1 MIKQKISSNVV
12 KIKNVFPKNVINK
25 LNSLFFK
32 ESEWK
37 LMNQVREKH
46 YSHIFK
52 SKGNLTPDAKETY
65 YAKFYRSFKLQEN
78 KLINNGIEKYILPI
92 LKKMNIKFKKIDVR
106 CHKFE
111 SGNFLRTHFD
121 HYAGKYAINLN
132 LNKKWKADWGGNL
145 CVLEGKQFEQIHTL
159 VPEYNTINIMSQN
172 TKGKSSPHFV
182 TKVEK
187 FAKEPRYSITIFL
200 Y

>member
-1 MIKQKISSNVV
+1 MIKQKFSNVV

-92 LKKMNIKFKKIDVR
+92 LKKMNIKFKK
-106 CHKFE
+106 
-111 SGNFLRTHFD
+111 
-121 HYAGKYAINLN
+121 
-132 LNKKWKADWGGNL
+132 
-145 CVLEGKQFEQIHTL
+145 
-159 VPEYNTINIMSQN
+159 
-172 TKGKSSPHFV
+172 
-182 TKVEK
+182 
-187 FAKEPRYSITIFL
+187 
-200 Y
+200 